1 MNYGKRGISAK
12 QKKITSRS
20 KKLGTKLGLTIL
32 KVTLVILLVGGVT
45 LGCVGLGMIKG
56 LIDNAPDISN
66 VDFKPSGYATK
77 LYDVTGAET
86 ESLVM
91 SGSNRIYVTIDQIPK
106 YLQNAFI
113 AIEDE
118 RFYEH
123 NGIDIKG
130 IFRAAYRGLTT
141 GSFSEGAST
150 ITQQL
155 LKNKLFNSG
164 MGEDNFMDSVKRK
177 IQEQYLAIQLEK
189 QTTKS
194 AILESYLNMINL
206 GSNTL
211 GVQSASKRYFNK
223 DVWDLTLSESSVIAA
238 ITKNPSAYNPIYY
251 PEENNKRRILVLN
264 NMLKLG
270 FITQNEYNTALADD
284 VYARIQNHNI
294 EFQNESSVY
303 SSFNDA
309 VINAV
314 LSDLQTKLGYTSSQ
328 AEYTLFSGGLS
339 IYTTQDPAIQSIC
352 DEEYKN
358 EDNFPDG
365 TQYSITWAWSIQ
377 HADGT
382 AEHFSERSLE
392 NYFKNGDEE
401 HNVTADRFYKLIYD
415 STEEADADIA
425 TFKANKMVASD
436 IELGE
441 NIIYTPQPQ
450 SSFVVMDQST
460 GYVKAIVGE
469 RGEKEVNRSLN
480 RATSSTR
487 QPGSTFKIVSTYAA
501 ALDTAGFTLAN
512 VQYDE
517 EGYISPDGF
526 PFNNYN
532 GRYKGFTTIREAIR
546 DSVNVVAVKTISDI
560 TPSLGFSYLMNFGF
574 TTLVESRVSSNGNT
588 YSDINYSLALGGI
601 TDGVTNV
608 ELTASYATIANNG
621 IYTQPIYYTKIIDH
635 NGNVLIDNIPES
647 HRVIKETTVFLLT
660 SAMQDVVTSG
670 TGTAARIKNMSTAGK
685 TGSTSDYND
694 VWFVGFTPYYTAG
707 IWSGYDENKPQMGSQ
722 RSYHRAL
729 WGKIMS
735 RIHENLENKSFPR
748 PDGIVQATI
757 CRKSGKLAVSG
768 LCDSDPRGSMVYTE
782 YFAQGTVPTESCDNH
797 IKVDVCTESGALAT
811 ENCPPECHKN
821 YVYINSASVPRN
833 GSGENATMKKSED
846 LTYLMP
852 STLIDNYCPVHSG
865 VQLNP
870 DGTPIETPLDP
881 NAPTIIV
888 PVSPEDMS
896 TPAEITT
903 IIAPDGT
910 IISSPAETTTS
921 NPPTTA
927 QSPVETTIIIPV
939 ETPTTSI
946 DPANEYHENNII
958 DPNSPDYG
966 PWNN

>member
-12 QKKITSRS
+12 QKKITSSS

-45 LGCVGLGMIKG
+45 LGCMGLGMVKG

-66 VDFKPSGYATK
+66 MDFKPSGYATK
-77 LYDVTGAET
+77 LYDTTGAET

-91 SGSNRIYVTIDQIPK
+91 SGSNRIYVTIDQIPEH
-106 YLQNAFI
+106 LQHAFV

-123 NGIDIKG
+123 NGIDMKG
-130 IFRAAYRGLTT
+130 IFRAAYKGLTS
-141 GSFSEGAST
+141 GDFSEGAST

-177 IQEQYLAIQLEK
+177 IQEQYLAVQLEK

-211 GVQSASKRYFNK
+211 GVQAASKRYFNK

-238 ITKNPSAYNPIYY
+238 ITKNPSGLNPIYY
-251 PEENNKRRILVLN
+251 PENNKKRRILVLDK
-264 NMLKLG
+264 MLELG
-270 FITQNEYNTALADD
+270 HITQSEYNTAMADD
-284 VYARIQNHNI
+284 VYARIQNNNI
-294 EFQNESSVY
+294 EFQSESSVY

-309 VINAV
+309 VISAV
-314 LSDLQTKLGYTSSQ
+314 LSDLQTKLGYTASQ

-382 AEHFSERSLE
+382 TENFSERSLE

-401 HNVTADRFYKLIYD
+401 HNVAANRFYKLIYD
-415 STEEADADIA
+415 SPEEADADIA
-425 TFKANKMVASD
+425 TFKANKLSESD

-469 RGEKEVNRSLN
+469 RGKKEVNRSLN

-487 QPGSTFKIVSTYAA
+487 QPGSVFKVVSTYAA

-517 EGYISPDGF
+517 AGYISPDGF

-532 GRYKGFTTIREAIR
+532 GRYKGFTTIRDAIR
-546 DSVNVVAVKTISDI
+546 DSVNVVAVKTIGDI

-588 YSDINYSLALGGI
+588 YSDINYSLSLGGI

-608 ELTASYATIANNG
+608 ELTASYAAIANNG
-621 IYTQPIYYTKIIDH
+621 IYTQPIYYTKILDH

-647 HRVIKETTVFLLT
+647 HRVIKETTAFLLT

-670 TGTAARIKNMSTAGK
+670 TGTAAYIKNMSTAGK

-694 VWFVGFTPYYTAG
+694 VWFVGYTPYYTAG
-707 IWSGYDENKPQMGSQ
+707 IWSGYDENKSQSGSQ

-735 RIHENLENKSFPR
+735 RIHGNLENKSFPR
-748 PDGIVQATI
+748 PDGIVQASI
-757 CRKSGKLAVSG
+757 CKKSGKLAVPG
-768 LCDSDPRGSMVYTE
+768 LCDNDPRGSMVRTE

-797 IKVDVCTESGALAT
+797 ISVSVCTESGALST
-811 ENCPPECHKN
+811 ENCPPDLLKD
-821 YVYINSASVPRN
+821 YVFINSDAIPRN
-833 GSGENATMKKSED
+833 GTGENATLKTSED

-852 STLIDNYCPVHSG
+852 ATLVDNYCPVHSG
-865 VQLNP
+865 IQQLNP
-870 DGTPIETPLDP
+870 DGTPIEPPVDP
-881 NAPTIIV
+881 NAPTIN
-888 PVSPEDMS
+888 PPDSPENAS
-896 TPAEITT
+896 SPAEIPTV
-903 IIAPDGT
+903 IAPDGT
-910 IISSPAETTTS
+910 VLPSAPAETIQVPSPST
-921 NPPTTA
+921 
-927 QSPVETTIIIPV
+927 QSPTETTII
-939 ETPTTSI
+939 TPAQTTPI
-946 DPANEYHENNII
+946 DPANEYHDNNPG
-958 DPNSPDYG
+958 PNSPDYG
-966 PWNN
+966 PWND